1 MVHTAAPD
9 HALRCLATK
18 TTGAFCLAR
27 HPGLRR
33 VWRTRRTPT
42 FWRRAP
48 ASAPPLDADTHAA
61 LHAQA
66 VAMLNV
72 KALVPVT
79 LDLATGNYAR
89 CRGLF
94 LVVLGKYALT
104 DHVLYDAPLPNHA
117 DWAQMDCVV
126 LGWRTISHDLLQEV
140 MSPTATT
147 RSIWHDLEFQIL
159 ENCELR
165 AINLSTEFHGFTQGD
180 ISIFEYCRRLN
191 TMADNLADLGEP
203 QSDRM
208 LINGLSTKYG
218 HAISS
223 SYAASL
229 P

>member
-1 MVHTAAPD
+1 
-9 HALRCLATK
+9 
-18 TTGAFCLAR
+18 
-27 HPGLRR
+27 
-33 VWRTRRTPT
+33 
-42 FWRRAP
+42 
-48 ASAPPLDADTHAA
+48 
-61 LHAQA
+61 
-66 VAMLNV
+66 MLNV
-72 KALVPVT
+72 KALIPVT

-218 HAISS
+218 NTTTSARTGNNSQGGGGSGGNSHNRRRKRGGGNGGNSRGGGRQHVT
-223 SYAASL
+223 
-229 P
+229 